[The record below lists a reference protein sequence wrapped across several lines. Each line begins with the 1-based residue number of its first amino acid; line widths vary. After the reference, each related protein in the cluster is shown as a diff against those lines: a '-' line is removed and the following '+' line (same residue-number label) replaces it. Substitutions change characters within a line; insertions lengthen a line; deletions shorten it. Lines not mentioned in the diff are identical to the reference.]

1 MEFTIYK
8 LQIKEK
14 FYGQIKLLKL
24 INKSKD
30 MIRFISSFTILIL
43 LSVSTAGKV
52 GINPSSPNAK
62 SALDITSTSK
72 GLLPPR

>member
-1 MEFTIYK
+1 
-8 LQIKEK
+8 
-14 FYGQIKLLKL
+14 
-24 INKSKD
+24 
-30 MIRFISSFTILIL
+30 MIRFISSFTILML